1 MNTDIINKKDLDKKE
16 FRREIM
22 SKLFA
27 IGPVEMFEETLE
39 IGGKQ
44 VPYFRNDEFSQVVF
58 SASAGLK
65 RLLFNEKGEIILLTC
80 SGTGAMEATVMNCF
94 TKEDN
99 LIVINGGSFGNR
111 FVQICEVHEIPHKVV
126 EVEQGETLT
135 REMIDEVIGDEKFT
149 GLLVNLDE
157 TSIGQL
163 YDIEMLSE
171 LCKEKDLVFVV
182 DAISAFLADEVN
194 MDKYGIDAV
203 ILSSQKALSLAPGL
217 SVVALSEKALKR
229 VEVIDSKSIYFD
241 FKDYLKNGERGQTPF
256 TPAVRVIIEL
266 EDIVKRF
273 EERGIENIISDTH
286 EIAVYFRKRIKEIGL
301 DYPSYPLS
309 NAVTPVI
316 FPDENAD
323 VVYRE
328 LIDKYGFTVNP
339 SGGDNAK
346 KMFRVAHVGNH
357 SIEDTEELVSAIEEI
372 INA

>member
-1 MNTDIINKKDLDKKE
+1 MTN
-16 FRREIM
+16 
-22 SKLFA
+22 LFT
-27 IGPVEMFEETLE
+27 IGPVEMYKETLE

-44 VPYFRNDEFSQVVF
+44 VPYFRNDEFSQIVF

-80 SGTGAMEATVMNCF
+80 SGTGAMEATIMNCF
-94 TKEDN
+94 SKEDN

-111 FVQICEVHEIPHKVV
+111 FEDICKVHEIPHKVV
-126 EVEQGETLT
+126 KVEQGETLT
-135 REMIDEVIGDEKFT
+135 KDMIVDVIGEDKFT

-163 YDIEMLSE
+163 YDIGMISE
-171 LCKEKDLVFVV
+171 VCQENDLVLVV

-217 SVVALSEKALKR
+217 SIVALSEKMLKR
-229 VEVIDSKSIYFD
+229 VDKIDSKSIYFD

-273 EERGIENIISDTH
+273 EEKGIDNIINETN
-286 EIAVYFRKRIKEIGL
+286 ELALYFRRRIKEIGL

-316 FPDENAD
+316 FKDNNAD
-323 VVYRE
+323 MVYRE
-328 LIDKYGFTVNP
+328 LIEKYDFTVNP

-346 KMFRVAHVGNH
+346 KMFRVSHVGNH
-357 SIEDTEELVSAIEEI
+357 SIEETEKLVLAIEEI
-372 INA
+372 IKK

>member
-1 MNTDIINKKDLDKKE
+1 MTN
-16 FRREIM
+16 
-22 SKLFA
+22 LFT
-27 IGPVEMFEETLE
+27 IGPVEMYKETLE

-44 VPYFRNDEFSQVVF
+44 VPYFRNDEFSQIVF

-80 SGTGAMEATVMNCF
+80 SGTGAMEATIMNCF
-94 TKEDN
+94 SKEDN

-111 FVQICEVHEIPHKVV
+111 FEDICKVHEIPHKVV
-126 EVEQGETLT
+126 KVEQGETLT
-135 REMIDEVIGDEKFT
+135 KDMIVDVIGEDKFT

-163 YDIEMLSE
+163 YDIGMISE
-171 LCKEKDLVFVV
+171 VCQENDLVLVV

-217 SVVALSEKALKR
+217 SIVALSEKMLKR
-229 VEVIDSKSIYFD
+229 VDKIDSKSIYFD

-273 EERGIENIISDTH
+273 EEKGIDNIINETN
-286 EIAVYFRKRIKEIGL
+286 ELALYFRRRIKEIGL

-316 FPDENAD
+316 FKDNNAD
-323 VVYRE
+323 MVYRE
-328 LIDKYGFTVNP
+328 LIEKYDFTVNP

-346 KMFRVAHVGNH
+346 KMFRVSHVGNH
-357 SIEDTEELVSAIEEI
+357 SIEETEKLVLAIEEI
-372 INA
+372 IKKWSEFRWAD

>member
-1 MNTDIINKKDLDKKE
+1 
-16 FRREIM
+16 M
-22 SKLFA
+22 SHLFT

-44 VPYFRNDEFSQVVF
+44 VPYFRNDEFSQTVL

-65 RLLFNEKGEIILLTC
+65 RLLFNENGEIILLTC
-80 SGTGAMEATVMNCF
+80 SGTGAMEATIMNCF

-99 LIVINGGSFGNR
+99 LIVIDGGSFGHR
-111 FVQICEVHEIPHKVV
+111 FTQICDVHEIPYKAVK
-126 EVEQGETLT
+126 VEQGETLT
-135 REMIDEVIGDEKFT
+135 KSMIEEVMDGEKFT
-149 GLLVNLDE
+149 GFLVNLDE

-163 YDIEMLSE
+163 YDIQMISE
-171 LCKEKDLVFVV
+171 ICKENDLVLVV

-217 SVVALSEKALKR
+217 SVVALSERMLKR
-229 VEVIDSKSIYFD
+229 VECIDSKSIYFD
-241 FKDYLKNGERGQTPF
+241 YKDYLKNGERGQTPF
-256 TPAVRVIIEL
+256 TPAVRVVIEL
-266 EDIVKRF
+266 EEIVKRF
-273 EERGIENIISDTH
+273 EERGIENIIKDTN
-286 EIAVYFRKRIKEIGL
+286 EIALYFRKRIREIGL

-316 FPDENAD
+316 FPDKNAD

-346 KMFRVAHVGNH
+346 LMFRVSHVGNQ
-357 SIEDTEELVSAIEEI
+357 SIEDAEELICAIEDI
-372 INA
+372 IKK

>member
-1 MNTDIINKKDLDKKE
+1 
-16 FRREIM
+16 M

-65 RLLFNEKGEIILLTC
+65 RLLFNENGEIILLTC
-80 SGTGAMEATVMNCF
+80 SGTGAMEATIMNCF

-111 FVQICEVHEIPHKVV
+111 FVQICEVHEIPHKAVV
-126 EVEQGETLT
+126 VEQGETLT
-135 REMIDEVIGDEKFT
+135 REMIDEVIGDEEFT

-217 SVVALSEKALKR
+217 SVVALSEKILKR

-241 FKDYLKNGERGQTPF
+241 YKDYLKNGERGQTPF

-266 EDIVKRF
+266 EDI
-273 EERGIENIISDTH
+273 NDTH

>member
-1 MNTDIINKKDLDKKE
+1 
-16 FRREIM
+16 M
-22 SKLFA
+22 SNLFT
-27 IGPVEMFEETLE
+27 IGPVEMFEETLK

-65 RLLFNEKGEIILLTC
+65 RLLYNENGEIILLTC
-80 SGTGAMEATVMNCF
+80 SGTGAMEATIMNCF
-94 TKEDN
+94 TKEDK

-111 FVQICEVHEIPHKVV
+111 FAEICKVHEIPYEEVK
-126 EVEQGETLT
+126 VEQGETLT
-135 REMIDEVIGDEKFT
+135 KEMIDEVIATDKFT

-163 YDIEMLSE
+163 YDIEMISE
-171 LCKEKDLVFVV
+171 VCRENDLVLVV

-217 SVVALSEKALKR
+217 SVVALSERMLER
-229 VEVIDSKSIYFD
+229 VAVIDPKSIYFD
-241 FKDYLKNGERGQTPF
+241 FKDYLKNSERGQTTF

-266 EDIVKRF
+266 EEIVKRF
-273 EERGIENIISDTH
+273 EKKGIENMIQETS
-286 EIAVYFRKRIKEIGL
+286 EIALYFRKRIKEIGL

-316 FPDENAD
+316 FPDKNAD
-323 VVYRE
+323 IVYKK

-346 KMFRVAHVGNH
+346 LMFRVSHVGKQ
-357 SIEDTEELVSAIEEI
+357 SIEDAEELICAIKEI
-372 INA
+372 LDE

>member
-1 MNTDIINKKDLDKKE
+1 MKHLY
-16 FRREIM
+16 
-22 SKLFA
+22 A
-27 IGPVEMFEETLE
+27 IGPVEMYDETLE

-65 RLLFNEKGEIILLTC
+65 RLLYNENGEIILLTC
-80 SGTGAMEATVMNCF
+80 SGTGAMEATIMNCF

-99 LIVINGGSFGNR
+99 LIVIDGGSFGHR
-111 FVQICEVHEIPHKVV
+111 FCQICQTHEIPFETVK
-126 EVEQGETLT
+126 VEQGEILT
-135 REMIDEVIGDEKFT
+135 REMIEEVLSQGKFT

-171 LCKEKDLVFVV
+171 ICNENDLFFVV

-203 ILSSQKALSLAPGL
+203 ILSSQKALALAPGL
-217 SVVALSEKALKR
+217 SIVALSERILER
-229 VEVIDSKSIYFD
+229 VESINPHSIYFD
-241 FKDYLKNGERGQTPF
+241 FKDYLKNGLRGQTPF

-266 EDIVKRF
+266 EDMVKRL
-273 EERGIENIISDTH
+273 EDKGIENVIKETNELAS
-286 EIAVYFRKRIKEIGL
+286 YFRRRIKEIGL
-301 DYPSYPLS
+301 DYPDYPLS

-316 FPDENAD
+316 FNDFDAEE
-323 VVYRE
+323 VYRQ
-328 LIDKYGFTVNP
+328 LIDKYGYTVNP

-346 KMFRVAHVGNH
+346 KMFRVSHVGNH
-357 SIEDTEELVSAIEEI
+357 TIEDVENLVLAIEEI
-372 INA
+372 INK

>member
-1 MNTDIINKKDLDKKE
+1 
-16 FRREIM
+16 M
-22 SKLFA
+22 SHLFT

-44 VPYFRNDEFSQVVF
+44 VPYFRNDEFSQTVL

-65 RLLFNEKGEIILLTC
+65 RLLFNENGEIILLTC
-80 SGTGAMEATVMNCF
+80 SGTGAMEATIMNCF

-99 LIVINGGSFGNR
+99 LIVIDGGSFGHR
-111 FVQICEVHEIPHKVV
+111 FTQICDVHEIPYKAVK
-126 EVEQGETLT
+126 VEQGETLT
-135 REMIDEVIGDEKFT
+135 KSMIEEVMDGEKFT
-149 GLLVNLDE
+149 GFLVNLDE

-163 YDIEMLSE
+163 YDIQMISE
-171 LCKEKDLVFVV
+171 ICKENDLVLVV

-217 SVVALSEKALKR
+217 SVIALSERMLKR
-229 VEVIDSKSIYFD
+229 VESIDSKSIYFD
-241 FKDYLKNGERGQTPF
+241 YKDYLKNGERGQTPF
-256 TPAVRVIIEL
+256 TPAVRVVIEL
-266 EDIVKRF
+266 EEIVKRF
-273 EERGIENIISDTH
+273 EERGIENVINDTK
-286 EIAVYFRKRIKEIGL
+286 EIALYFRKRIREIGL

-316 FPDENAD
+316 FPDKNAD

-346 KMFRVAHVGNH
+346 LMFRVSHVGNQ
-357 SIEDTEELVSAIEEI
+357 SIEDAEELICAIEDI
-372 INA
+372 IKK

>member
-1 MNTDIINKKDLDKKE
+1 
-16 FRREIM
+16 M
-22 SKLFA
+22 SHLFT

-44 VPYFRNDEFSQVVF
+44 VPYFRNDEFSQIVL

-65 RLLFNEKGEIILLTC
+65 RLLFNENGEIILLTC
-80 SGTGAMEATVMNCF
+80 SGTGAMEATIMNCF

-99 LIVINGGSFGNR
+99 LIVIDGGSFGHR
-111 FVQICEVHEIPHKVV
+111 FTQICDVHEIPYKAVK
-126 EVEQGETLT
+126 VEQGETLT
-135 REMIDEVIGDEKFT
+135 KSMIEEVMDGEKFT
-149 GLLVNLDE
+149 GFLVNLDE

-163 YDIEMLSE
+163 YGIQMISE
-171 LCKEKDLVFVV
+171 ICKKNDLVLVV

-217 SVVALSEKALKR
+217 SVVALSERMLKR
-229 VEVIDSKSIYFD
+229 VECIDSKSIYFD
-241 FKDYLKNGERGQTPF
+241 YKDYLKNGERGQTPF
-256 TPAVRVIIEL
+256 TPAVRVVIEL
-266 EDIVKRF
+266 EEIVKRF
-273 EERGIENIISDTH
+273 EERGIENVINDTN
-286 EIAVYFRKRIKEIGL
+286 EIALYFRKRIREIGL

-316 FPDENAD
+316 FPDKNAD

-346 KMFRVAHVGNH
+346 LMFRVSHVGNQ
-357 SIEDTEELVSAIEEI
+357 SIEDAKELICAIEDI
-372 INA
+372 IKK

>member
-1 MNTDIINKKDLDKKE
+1 
-16 FRREIM
+16 M
-22 SKLFA
+22 SNLFT

-44 VPYFRNDEFSQVVF
+44 VPYFRNDEFSQIVF

-65 RLLFNEKGEIILLTC
+65 RLLYNEKGEIILLTC

-99 LIVINGGSFGNR
+99 LIVIDGGSFGSR
-111 FVQICEVHEIPHKVV
+111 FVEICKVHEIPHKVV
-126 EVEQGETLT
+126 KVEQGETLT
-135 REMIDEVIGDEKFT
+135 KEMIEETMAGEEFT

-163 YDIEMLSE
+163 YDIDMISE
-171 LCKEKDLVFVV
+171 LCRENDLILVV

-194 MDKYGIDAV
+194 MDKHGIDAV

-217 SVVALSEKALKR
+217 SVVALSERMLER
-229 VEVIDSKSIYFD
+229 VEGIDSKCIYFD

-256 TPAVRVIIEL
+256 TPAVRIIIEL

-273 EERGIENIISDTH
+273 EEKGIENIINETH
-286 EIAVYFRKRIKEIGL
+286 ELALYFRKRIKEIGL

-316 FPDENAD
+316 FKDNNAEE
-323 VVYRE
+323 VYRE
-328 LIDKYGFTVNP
+328 LIDKYGLTVNP
-339 SGGDNAK
+339 SGGSNAK
-346 KMFRVAHVGNH
+346 RMFRVAHVGNH
-357 SIEDTEELVSAIEEI
+357 SIEDTEELVRAIDEI
-372 INA
+372 INK

>member
-1 MNTDIINKKDLDKKE
+1 MTNLYT
-16 FRREIM
+16 
-22 SKLFA
+22 
-27 IGPVEMFEETLE
+27 IGPVEMYKETLE

-44 VPYFRNDEFSQVVF
+44 VPYFRNDEFSQTVF

-80 SGTGAMEATVMNCF
+80 SGTGAMEATIMNCF

-111 FVQICEVHEIPHKVV
+111 FEDICKVHEIPHKVV
-126 EVEQGETLT
+126 KVEQGQTLT
-135 REMIDEVIGDEKFT
+135 KEMIVDVIGEDEFT

-163 YDIEMLSE
+163 YDIEMISE
-171 LCKEKDLVFVV
+171 ICQENDLVLVV

-217 SVVALSEKALKR
+217 SIVALSEKMLKR
-229 VEVIDSKSIYFD
+229 VEKIDSKSIYFD

-273 EERGIENIISDTH
+273 EEKGIDNIINETN
-286 EIAVYFRKRIKEIGL
+286 ELALYFRKRIKEIGL

-316 FPDENAD
+316 FKDNNAD
-323 VVYRE
+323 IVYRE

-346 KMFRVAHVGNH
+346 KMFRVSHVGNH
-357 SIEDTEELVSAIEEI
+357 SIEETEELVLAIEEI
-372 INA
+372 IKK

>member
-1 MNTDIINKKDLDKKE
+1 
-16 FRREIM
+16 M
-22 SKLFA
+22 SHLFT

-44 VPYFRNDEFSQVVF
+44 VPYFRNDEFSQTVL

-65 RLLFNEKGEIILLTC
+65 RLLFNENGEIILLTC
-80 SGTGAMEATVMNCF
+80 SGTGAMEATIMNCF

-99 LIVINGGSFGNR
+99 LIVIDGGSFGHR
-111 FVQICEVHEIPHKVV
+111 FTQICDVHEIPYKAVK
-126 EVEQGETLT
+126 VEQGETLT
-135 REMIDEVIGDEKFT
+135 KSMIEEVMDGEKFT
-149 GLLVNLDE
+149 GFLVNLDE

-163 YDIEMLSE
+163 YDIQMISE
-171 LCKEKDLVFVV
+171 ICKENDLVLVV

-217 SVVALSEKALKR
+217 SVVALSERMLKR
-229 VEVIDSKSIYFD
+229 VECIDSKSIYFD
-241 FKDYLKNGERGQTPF
+241 YKDYLKNGERGQTPF
-256 TPAVRVIIEL
+256 TPAVRVVIEL
-266 EDIVKRF
+266 EEIVKRF
-273 EERGIENIISDTH
+273 EERGIENVINDTK
-286 EIAVYFRKRIKEIGL
+286 EIALYFRKRSREIGL

-316 FPDENAD
+316 FPDKNAD

-346 KMFRVAHVGNH
+346 LMFRVSHVGNQ
-357 SIEDTEELVSAIEEI
+357 SIEDAEELICAIEDI
-372 INA
+372 IKK

>member
-1 MNTDIINKKDLDKKE
+1 
-16 FRREIM
+16 M
-22 SKLFA
+22 SHLFT
-27 IGPVEMFEETLE
+27 IGPVEMFPETLE

-80 SGTGAMEATVMNCF
+80 SGTGAMEATIMNCF

-99 LIVINGGSFGNR
+99 LIIIDGGSFGHR
-111 FVQICEVHEIPHKVV
+111 FTQICDTHEIPYKAVK
-126 EVEQGETLT
+126 VEQGETLT
-135 REMIDEVIGDEKFT
+135 KDMIDEVIDSGKFT
-149 GLLVNLDE
+149 GFLVNLDE

-163 YDIEMLSE
+163 YDIKMISE
-171 LCKEKDLVFVV
+171 VCKEHGLLLVV

-217 SVVALSEKALKR
+217 SVVALSERMLER
-229 VEVIDSKSIYFD
+229 VAVIDPKSIYFD

-266 EDIVKRF
+266 EEIVKRF
-273 EERGIENIISDTH
+273 EEKGIENIIQETS
-286 EIAVYFRKRIKEIGL
+286 EIALYFRKRIKEIGL

-316 FPDENAD
+316 FPDKNAD
-323 VVYRE
+323 IVYKK

-346 KMFRVAHVGNH
+346 LMFRVSHVGKQ
-357 SIEDTEELVSAIEEI
+357 SIEDAEELICAIKEI
-372 INA
+372 LDE

>member
-1 MNTDIINKKDLDKKE
+1 
-16 FRREIM
+16 M
-22 SKLFA
+22 SHLFT

-44 VPYFRNDEFSQVVF
+44 VPYFRNDEFSQTVL

-65 RLLFNEKGEIILLTC
+65 RLLFNENGEIILLTC
-80 SGTGAMEATVMNCF
+80 SGTGAMEATIMNCF

-99 LIVINGGSFGNR
+99 LIVIDGGSFGHR
-111 FVQICEVHEIPHKVV
+111 FTQICDVHEIPYKAVK
-126 EVEQGETLT
+126 VEQGETLT
-135 REMIDEVIGDEKFT
+135 KSMIEEVMDGEKFT
-149 GLLVNLDE
+149 GFLVNLDE

-163 YDIEMLSE
+163 YDIQMISE
-171 LCKEKDLVFVV
+171 ICKENDLVLVV
-182 DAISAFLADEVN
+182 DAISAFLADEVK

-217 SVVALSEKALKR
+217 SVVALSERMLKR
-229 VEVIDSKSIYFD
+229 VECIDSKSIYFD
-241 FKDYLKNGERGQTPF
+241 YKDYLKNGERGQTPF
-256 TPAVRVIIEL
+256 TPAVRVVIEL
-266 EDIVKRF
+266 EEIVKRF
-273 EERGIENIISDTH
+273 EERGIENVINDTK
-286 EIAVYFRKRIKEIGL
+286 EIALYFRKRIREIGL

-316 FPDENAD
+316 FPDKNAD

-346 KMFRVAHVGNH
+346 LMFRVSHVGNQ
-357 SIEDTEELVSAIEEI
+357 SIEDAEELICAIEDI
-372 INA
+372 IKK

>member
-1 MNTDIINKKDLDKKE
+1 MTNLYT
-16 FRREIM
+16 
-22 SKLFA
+22 
-27 IGPVEMFEETLE
+27 IGPVEMYKETLE

-44 VPYFRNDEFSQVVF
+44 VPYFRNDEFSQTVF

-80 SGTGAMEATVMNCF
+80 SGTGAMEATIMNCF

-111 FVQICEVHEIPHKVV
+111 FEDICKVHEIPHKVV
-126 EVEQGETLT
+126 KVEQGQTLT
-135 REMIDEVIGDEKFT
+135 KEMIVDVIGEDEFT

-163 YDIEMLSE
+163 YDIEMISE
-171 LCKEKDLVFVV
+171 ICQENDLVLVV

-217 SVVALSEKALKR
+217 SIVALSEKMLKR
-229 VEVIDSKSIYFD
+229 VEKIDSKSIYFD

-273 EERGIENIISDTH
+273 EEKGIDNIINETN
-286 EIAVYFRKRIKEIGL
+286 ELALYFRRRIKEIGL

-316 FPDENAD
+316 FKDNNAD
-323 VVYRE
+323 MVYRE
-328 LIDKYGFTVNP
+328 LIEKYDFTVNP

-346 KMFRVAHVGNH
+346 KMFRVSHVGNH
-357 SIEDTEELVSAIEEI
+357 SIEETEKLVLAIEEI
-372 INA
+372 IKK

>member
-1 MNTDIINKKDLDKKE
+1 
-16 FRREIM
+16 M
-22 SKLFA
+22 SHLFT
-27 IGPVEMFEETLE
+27 IGPVEMFPETLE

-65 RLLFNEKGEIILLTC
+65 RLLFNENGKIILLTC
-80 SGTGAMEATVMNCF
+80 SGTGAMEATIMNCF

-99 LIVINGGSFGNR
+99 LIIIDGGSFGHR
-111 FVQICEVHEIPHKVV
+111 FTQICDTHEIPYKAVK
-126 EVEQGETLT
+126 VEQGETLT
-135 REMIDEVIGDEKFT
+135 KDMIDEVIDSGKFT
-149 GLLVNLDE
+149 GSLVNLDE

-163 YDIEMLSE
+163 YDIQMISE
-171 LCKEKDLVFVV
+171 VCEEHRLLLVV

-217 SVVALSEKALKR
+217 SVVALSEGMLER
-229 VEVIDSKSIYFD
+229 VAVIDPKSIYFD
-241 FKDYLKNGERGQTPF
+241 FKDYLKNSERGQTPF

-266 EDIVKRF
+266 EEIVKRF
-273 EERGIENIISDTH
+273 EKKGIENMIQETS
-286 EIAVYFRKRIKEIGL
+286 EIALYFRKRIKEIGL

-316 FPDENAD
+316 FPDKNAD
-323 VVYRE
+323 IVYKK

-346 KMFRVAHVGNH
+346 LMFRVSHVGKQ
-357 SIEDTEELVSAIEEI
+357 SIEDAEELICAIKEI
-372 INA
+372 LDE

>member
-1 MNTDIINKKDLDKKE
+1 
-16 FRREIM
+16 M
-22 SKLFA
+22 SHLFT
-27 IGPVEMFEETLE
+27 IGPVEMFPETLE

-80 SGTGAMEATVMNCF
+80 SGTGAMEATIMNCF
-94 TKEDN
+94 TKKDN
-99 LIVINGGSFGNR
+99 LIIIDGGSFGHR
-111 FVQICEVHEIPHKVV
+111 FTQICDTHEIPYKAVK
-126 EVEQGETLT
+126 VEQGETLT
-135 REMIDEVIGDEKFT
+135 KDMIDEVIDSGKFT
-149 GLLVNLDE
+149 GFLVNLDE

-163 YDIEMLSE
+163 YDIKMISE
-171 LCKEKDLVFVV
+171 VCKEHGLLLVV

-217 SVVALSEKALKR
+217 SVVALSERMLER
-229 VEVIDSKSIYFD
+229 VAVIDPKSIYFD
-241 FKDYLKNGERGQTPF
+241 FKDYLKNSERGQTPF

-266 EDIVKRF
+266 EEIVKRF
-273 EERGIENIISDTH
+273 EKKGIENMIQETS
-286 EIAVYFRKRIKEIGL
+286 EIALYFRKRIKEIGL

-316 FPDENAD
+316 FPDKNAD
-323 VVYRE
+323 IVYKK

-346 KMFRVAHVGNH
+346 LMFRVSHVGKQ
-357 SIEDTEELVSAIEEI
+357 SIEDAEELICAIKEI
-372 INA
+372 LDE